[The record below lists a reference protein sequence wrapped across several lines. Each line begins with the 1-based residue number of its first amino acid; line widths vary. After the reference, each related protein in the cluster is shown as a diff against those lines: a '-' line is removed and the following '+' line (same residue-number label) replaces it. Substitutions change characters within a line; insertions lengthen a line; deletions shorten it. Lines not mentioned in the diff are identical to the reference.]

1 MDRHGARIFRSTHT
15 RDTGSFP
22 LVRYQPCVY
31 EEGLYLQRVHITLL
45 QLLALSGS
53 CYFYQQFADSLI
65 PAMTMMPVLTAM
77 LAPVILIVTVLG
89 VSRGRLQ
96 T

>member
-1 MDRHGARIFRSTHT
+1 MEPVYFGPLTLETQGRS
-15 RDTGSFP
+15 P

-96 T
+96 S